1 MQQQQSSHTTLQ
13 YLQQLNAKSIIPWQ
27 PVSTEG
33 MSGPKRIL
41 EVRALPHLQ
50 GLQRAEK
57 TLKLSA
63 RSPRFA
69 CIVETVPLHCSAT
82 FATTGSRDQNSLIQ
96 DTRHVR
102 TETHP

>member
-57 TLKLSA
+57 HSHFPREFHGLRALSKQCHHTAVQRLQQLA
-63 RSPRFA
+63 REIRIP
-69 CIVETVPLHCSAT
+69 
-82 FATTGSRDQNSLIQ
+82 
-96 DTRHVR
+96 
-102 TETHP
+102 